1 MSSSSLFRQFIP
13 SEAPSRYTF
22 KSWDEQFENDM
33 KNHQDLEQWE
43 SYLGKVSDDVLKK
56 ELKKIQNSLNQK
68 KSRKKRIQIGSYEYG
83 TLNLF
88 KEKIEKELKKREN
101 GLFQKIAS
109 ILKKYFG
116 HEIGQIVGKIQKQ
129 IKEQKLNKS
138 NKSHI
143 IKLIQDEFK
152 KLEIRKK
159 IKAYISQKT
168 HLPTTQ
174 TNKVE
179 NTTHFMMAES
189 EFSVF
194 EMVHEEGGPLGF
206 LIAGILSILIVII
219 YCLSIK
225 MQLENWNDTLINM
238 GVSPQ
243 ISHIIAAI
251 LID

>member
-1 MSSSSLFRQFIP
+1 
-13 SEAPSRYTF
+13 
-22 KSWDEQFENDM
+22 M

-56 ELKKIQNSLNQK
+56 ELNKIQKSLNQNK
-68 KSRKKRIQIGSYEYG
+68 ARKKRIQTNSYKYG

-116 HEIGQIVGKIQKQ
+116 HEIGQIVGKIKKQ

-138 NKSHI
+138 NKSDI

-152 KLEIRKK
+152 NLEIRKK
-159 IKAYISQKT
+159 IKAYIYQKT
-168 HLPTTQ
+168 QIPLPTTQ

-194 EMVHEEGGPLGF
+194 EMVHEEGGLLGS
-206 LIAGILSILIVII
+206 LIVGILSILIVIT
-219 YCLSIK
+219 YCLYIK
-225 MQLENWNDTLINM
+225 MKLEDWNDTLINM
-238 GVSPQ
+238 GYSPQ
-243 ISHIIAAI
+243 ISQIIAAI